1 MFMRILIGG
10 LAIAV
15 VSATPAQAAQGQIQ
29 GQAGQTR
36 SAESTSAKQGSFSFV
51 SHRVRDIQRQLH
63 NAGYH
68 PGDIDGIFGPDTSR
82 AIIQYQRHYGL
93 PQTGYPDAAFLDH
106 LSKRHTVK
114 PR

>member
-10 LAIAV
+10 LAIVV
-15 VSATPAQAAQGQIQ
+15 VSATSAQAAQGQP
-29 GQAGQTR
+29 GQTR
-36 SAESTSAKQGSFSFV
+36 SAESTSAKLGSFSFV
-51 SHRVRDIQRQLH
+51 SNQVRDIQRQLH

-106 LSKRHTVK
+106 LSKRPAVK

>member
-15 VSATPAQAAQGQIQ
+15 VTATSAQAAQGQD
-29 GQAGQTR
+29 GQTR
-36 SAESTSAKQGSFSFV
+36 SAKSSGSKQGSFSFV
-51 SHRVRDIQRQLH
+51 SNQVRDIQRQLH
-63 NAGYH
+63 NAGYQ

-82 AIIQYQRHYGL
+82 AIIRYQRHYGL
-93 PQTGYPDAAFLDH
+93 PQTGYPDAAFLGH
-106 LSKRHTVK
+106 LTKRHSLK